1 MDASLIVN
9 KTKLTN
15 KYSKSDAPGKTTYFR
30 SCLDMCRV
38 FNNVLLDKRTTGCPK
53 QRFFFQKGTEKA
65 KGCRQK

>member
-30 SCLDMCRV
+30 SCLDMCSV
-38 FNNVLLDKRTTGCPK
+38 FNNVLLYVHTKEQQGTPK
-53 QRFFFQKGTEKA
+53 YRGFFPKGT
-65 KGCRQK
+65 